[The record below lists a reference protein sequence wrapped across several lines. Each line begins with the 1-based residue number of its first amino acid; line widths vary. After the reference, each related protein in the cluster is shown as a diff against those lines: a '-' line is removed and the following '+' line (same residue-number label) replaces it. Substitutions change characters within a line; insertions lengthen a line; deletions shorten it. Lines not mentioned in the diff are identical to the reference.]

1 MLGKLSVQLRAEHR
15 KSLPSSDCV
24 GGQWVRRCCAR
35 SRTLG
40 KLREQPGLE
49 QGICFPGGGRR
60 LGNRRSSLVPTP
72 LVVELVWQLSG
83 TGQATCCRGPPRSH
97 TGGVA
102 VGLGPG
108 SSTEER
114 VAVAATSGDATS
126 LSGSLELDSTV
137 ASVSELGPDNS
148 SILYSVRPL
157 VPVPSVALAPAGAAS
172 SAAQAHAH
180 VGAIFPLL
188 RSREIWGVA

>member
-108 SSTEER
+108 SFTEER

-148 SILYSVRPL
+148 SWCKTWLESDWDP
-157 VPVPSVALAPAGAAS
+157 
-172 SAAQAHAH
+172 
-180 VGAIFPLL
+180 
-188 RSREIWGVA
+188 

>member
-1 MLGKLSVQLRAEHR
+1 M
-15 KSLPSSDCV
+15 
-24 GGQWVRRCCAR
+24 
-35 SRTLG
+35 
-40 KLREQPGLE
+40 
-49 QGICFPGGGRR
+49 
-60 LGNRRSSLVPTP
+60 
-72 LVVELVWQLSG
+72 VELVWQLSG

-108 SSTEER
+108 SSTEEK

-126 LSGSLELDSTV
+126 LSGSLEQDSTV
-137 ASVSELGPDNS
+137 VSVSELGPDNS

-172 SAAQAHAH
+172 SATQAHAH

-188 RSREIWGVA
+188 RSREIRGVA